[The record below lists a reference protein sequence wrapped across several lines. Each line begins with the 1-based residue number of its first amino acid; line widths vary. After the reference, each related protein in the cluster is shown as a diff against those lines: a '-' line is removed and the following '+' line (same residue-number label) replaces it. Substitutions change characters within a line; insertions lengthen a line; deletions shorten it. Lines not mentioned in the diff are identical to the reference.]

1 MASPRATRP
10 AASRSLP
17 RGCLSAVGRL
27 GMMTPM
33 TEHPGED
40 HLEAP
45 AAAGPFEGPAL
56 GRDRRQ
62 PAAAGG
68 PEGSAARG
76 DPDGPAARGDPDGLA
91 PASRHA
97 LEAFVAHLRD
107 ERGLSGHTVAAY
119 RRDMTQFLQFA
130 GRAGVTDPAQVE
142 PLLLRRFLALQRTR
156 GLAAASIARKAAA
169 LRSGFRFLARRRLVP
184 DDPAAG
190 LGVPRGPKR
199 LPVVLK
205 PRQVDRLLA
214 GPDPVDPIGL
224 RDRAILELLYATGI
238 RVGELC
244 GLRLGDVD
252 LTADTVLVLGKGSRQ
267 RVVPFGE
274 PARVALLEYLLNGRA
289 AMLAV
294 ADQPRSASGR
304 GAADGSGDREAL
316 FFNRRRRPMTQRD
329 VRGMLER
336 YRLAAGAPAGTSP
349 HTLRHSYATHLLEGG
364 ADLREVQELLG
375 HVALTTTQTYTHVSN
390 ERLRRVYEQAHPR
403 A

>member
-1 MASPRATRP
+1 MMAA
-10 AASRSLP
+10 
-17 RGCLSAVGRL
+17 
-27 GMMTPM
+27 M
-33 TEHPGED
+33 TEHPGD
-40 HLEAP
+40 HLEEP
-45 AAAGPFEGPAL
+45 AAGP
-56 GRDRRQ
+56 
-62 PAAAGG
+62 AAG
-68 PEGSAARG
+68 
-76 DPDGPAARGDPDGLA
+76 GDPDGLA

-107 ERGLSGHTVAAY
+107 ERGLSAHTVAAY

-130 GRAGVTDPAQVE
+130 GRAGVTDPARVE

-169 LRSGFRFLARRRLVP
+169 LRTGFRFLARRGLVA

-252 LTADTVLVLGKGSRQ
+252 LAADTVLVLGKGAKQ

-274 PARVALLEYLLNGRA
+274 PARVALLDYLVKGRA
-289 AMLAV
+289 AMLPGP
-294 ADQPRSASGR
+294 DR
-304 GAADGSGDREAL
+304 GSDREAL
-316 FFNRRRRPMTQRD
+316 FFNRRGRPMTQRD

-336 YRLAAGAPAGTSP
+336 YRVAAGAPAGTSP

-364 ADLREVQELLG
+364 ADLRAVQELLG
-375 HVALTTTQTYTHVSN
+375 HAALTTTQTYTHVSN

>member
-1 MASPRATRP
+1 MGTRVGIMAAMAENL
-10 AASRSLP
+10 AAAAEEL
-17 RGCLSAVGRL
+17 
-27 GMMTPM
+27 
-33 TEHPGED
+33 
-40 HLEAP
+40 AP
-45 AAAGPFEGPAL
+45 AA
-56 GRDRRQ
+56 RQ
-62 PAAAGG
+62 
-68 PEGSAARG
+68 
-76 DPDGPAARGDPDGLA
+76 
-91 PASRHA
+91 A

-107 ERGLSGHTVAAY
+107 ERGLSVHTVAAY
-119 RRDMTQFLQFA
+119 RRDLTQFLAFA
-130 GRAGVTDPAQVE
+130 ARAGITDPSQVE

-156 GLAAASIARKAAA
+156 GLAAASIARKGAA
-169 LRSGFRFLARRRLVP
+169 LRACFRFLVRRGLVA

-214 GPDPVDPIGL
+214 GPEPVDPVGL

-244 GLRLGDVD
+244 GLRLADVD
-252 LTADTVLVLGKGSRQ
+252 LAVDTVRVLGKGAKQ
-267 RVVPFGE
+267 RLVPFGE
-274 PARVALLEYLLNGRA
+274 PARAALLDYLVRGRS
-289 AMLAV
+289 AMLPVENAANRGSTANRDPV
-294 ADQPRSASGR
+294 ANRDVVAG
-304 GAADGSGDREAL
+304 REAL

-336 YRLAAGAPAGTSP
+336 YRVAAGVPAGTSP
-349 HTLRHSYATHLLEGG
+349 HTLRHSFATHLLEGG
-364 ADLREVQELLG
+364 ADLRAVQELLG

>member
-1 MASPRATRP
+1 
-10 AASRSLP
+10 
-17 RGCLSAVGRL
+17 
-27 GMMTPM
+27 MTAM
-33 TEHPGED
+33 TDNHGE
-40 HLEAP
+40 
-45 AAAGPFEGPAL
+45 
-56 GRDRRQ
+56 
-62 PAAAGG
+62 
-68 PEGSAARG
+68 
-76 DPDGPAARGDPDGLA
+76 GDPDGLS
-91 PASRHA
+91 PAARHA

-107 ERGLSGHTVAAY
+107 ERGLSVNTVAAY

-130 GRAGVTDPAQVE
+130 GRGGVTDPAQVE

-156 GLAAASIARKAAA
+156 GLAPASIARKAAA
-169 LRSGFRFLARRRLVP
+169 LRSGFRFLARRGFVD
-184 DDPAAG
+184 DDPAAA

-214 GPDPVDPIGL
+214 GPDPVDPVGL

-244 GLRLGDVD
+244 GLHLGDVD
-252 LTADTVLVLGKGSRQ
+252 LAADTVRVLGKGAKE

-274 PARVALLEYLLNGRA
+274 PARAALLDYLVNGRA
-289 AMLAV
+289 AMLPTPGKGRAATV
-294 ADQPRSASGR
+294 PAPGEPAGSTRSGGREHPADQ
-304 GAADGSGDREAL
+304 DVL
-316 FFNRRRRPMTQRD
+316 FFNRRGKPMTQRD

-336 YRLAAGAPAGTSP
+336 YRVAAGAPAGTSP

-364 ADLREVQELLG
+364 ADLRAVQELLG